1 MYTFIGKRG
10 SNEREFVT
18 NDGFILPFKKD
29 LQLAK
34 DCMYVINCK
43 VEDYLYIPIK
53 ISLLAQMQR
62 SEI

>member
-1 MYTFIGKRG
+1 MYTFVGKRG

-18 NDGFILPFKKD
+18 NDGYILPFKKD

-34 DCMYVINCK
+34 NCMYVISCK
-43 VEDYLYIPIK
+43 IEGHVYVPIK

-62 SEI
+62 GEI